1 MPFGE
6 MTEELR
12 KTLRKLTDEMYNKIK
27 RCRNIEKSSWRY
39 LDSLE
44 TYIDTIFTRIDK
56 ESDESVSNLFYPGSY
71 MKLRQMQS
79 YPSMIVVHKTQF
91 WFWFKKFTIF
101 FLFIDFI
108 FGIYQ
113 SSKAGIKFLENG
125 VVDQSSKKYYIPPKT
140 EEEDVHPTGHP
151 TDLTVMNRN

>member
-1 MPFGE
+1 MQE
-6 MTEELR
+6 
-12 KTLRKLTDEMYNKIK
+12 TLRKLTDEMYNKIK

-79 YPSMIVVHKTQF
+79 YLSMIVVYKT
-91 WFWFKKFTIF
+91 I
-101 FLFIDFI
+101 LI
-108 FGIYQ
+108 
-113 SSKAGIKFLENG
+113 
-125 VVDQSSKKYYIPPKT
+125 
-140 EEEDVHPTGHP
+140 
-151 TDLTVMNRN
+151 

>member
-1 MPFGE
+1 

-12 KTLRKLTDEMYNKIK
+12 KTLRRLTDEMYNKIK

-56 ESDESVSNLFYPGSY
+56 ESDESVSVSNLFYSGSY

-91 WFWFKKFTIF
+91 WFWFKKFTFF

-113 SSKAGIKFLENG
+113 SSKAGIKFLENRLLINA
-125 VVDQSSKKYYIPPKT
+125 VKNITYPLKLRKRMYTPPDT
-140 EEEDVHPTGHP
+140 P
-151 TDLTVMNRN
+151 LI